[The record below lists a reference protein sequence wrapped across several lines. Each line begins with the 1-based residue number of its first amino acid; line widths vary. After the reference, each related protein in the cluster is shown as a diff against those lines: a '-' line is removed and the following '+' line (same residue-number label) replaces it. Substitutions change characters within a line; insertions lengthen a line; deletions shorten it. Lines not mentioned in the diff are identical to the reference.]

1 MFYVPDTKL
10 GKNWC
15 VVQKFEHRHKFDV
28 GEVDEDA
35 ATDIAYKEVV
45 GSDNEG
51 NGVSDVMPSVP
62 LNRPKRQGRSIDAY
76 EVERLMTNQKNVEE
90 EEIDSEPEV
99 DDTIEEYCSEKE
111 DDQPDDTDED

>member
-10 GKNWC
+10 GKNWR
-15 VVQKFEHRHKFDV
+15 VIQKLEPRHKFDV

-35 ATDIAYKEVV
+35 ATDIAYQEVV

-51 NGVSDVMPSVP
+51 NGASDVMPSVP
-62 LNRPKRQGRSIDAY
+62 LNYPKRRGHSIDAY
-76 EVERLMTNQKNVEE
+76 EVERLLRNQKNVDEDK
-90 EEIDSEPEV
+90 IDSEPKV

-111 DDQPDDTDED
+111 DDQPDRA